1 MDALQRVPG
10 VDLPLGVSIGDLTLE
25 YLQVLLPPCLQ
36 LLKLLPGGTLFP
48 QGGEGLLCLGNGA
61 VVIRQCALCHA
72 EIVMK
77 LPFLAG
83 CKGNMGM
90 QRAAGLAA
98 LKIGIGQMP
107 LLDFHG
113 ISLVPIIAAEH
124 IPITAVGI
132 HRSIRAEIDQR

>member
-1 MDALQRVPG
+1 
-10 VDLPLGVSIGDLTLE
+10 
-25 YLQVLLPPCLQ
+25 
-36 LLKLLPGGTLFP
+36 
-48 QGGEGLLCLGNGA
+48 
-61 VVIRQCALCHA
+61 
-72 EIVMK
+72 MK

-107 LLDFHG
+107 LLDFYG
-113 ISLVPIIAAEH
+113 ISLVPIIAAKH